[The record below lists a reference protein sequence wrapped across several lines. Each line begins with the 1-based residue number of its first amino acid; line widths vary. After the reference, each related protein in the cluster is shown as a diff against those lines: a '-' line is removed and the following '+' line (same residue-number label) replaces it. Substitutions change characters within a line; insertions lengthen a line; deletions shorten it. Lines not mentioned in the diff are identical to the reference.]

1 MTVKVGFA
9 KIHRTGFAERENAM
23 SLLALVIQGNGG
35 PMLAWYHYL
44 LGAVLVLV
52 AGALGYYVSKFLTGR
67 RYRKAQKTDRQKMFD
82 IEKALK
88 DFWEHERGKL
98 STENKKLSDK
108 ITFLEKQVEDYR
120 KKAAGV
126 GIMGLSKDKRVDMM
140 VQLMLENEALEE
152 KLFELNL
159 KMKEERDE
167 YLTKEIK
174 NISYKRIMLS
184 EILKEQGI
192 QDRIRDILKDDT
204 RLRKIDLPAG
214 RELGR
219 GSEKEAEAREEEPAG
234 EETPK
239 EEEES

>member
-1 MTVKVGFA
+1 
-9 KIHRTGFAERENAM
+9 M
-23 SLLALVIQGNGG
+23 SFITLALQGNGG

-67 RYRKAQKTDRQKMFD
+67 RFRKAQKTDRQKMFD

-98 STENKKLSDK
+98 SAENKKLSDK
-108 ITFLEKQVEDYR
+108 IVFLEKQVEDYR

-159 KMKEERDE
+159 KMKDERDE
-167 YLTKEIK
+167 YLKKEIK

-192 QDRIRDILKDDT
+192 QDRIRDILKDDSK
-204 RLRKIDLPAG
+204 LRKIDVPAG
-214 RELGR
+214 RELVQGR
-219 GSEKEAEAREEEPAG
+219 EKEAETREDKPAEEETR
-234 EETPK
+234 EQ
-239 EEEES
+239 EEEN